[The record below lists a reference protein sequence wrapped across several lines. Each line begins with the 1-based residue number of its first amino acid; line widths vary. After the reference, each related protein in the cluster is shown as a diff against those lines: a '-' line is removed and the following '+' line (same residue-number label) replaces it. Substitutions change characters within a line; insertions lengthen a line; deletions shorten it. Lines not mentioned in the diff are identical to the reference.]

1 MARLWNEMLFMSVPT
16 VFIDTNV
23 LIYAHD
29 LDSGEKHKEAAKLL
43 LGAWNEEVRPV
54 ISVQVLQELVVN
66 LLRKLDDA
74 DEAIQTMIDYSVWR
88 VIDADAALVIRATEV
103 MKRFTLS
110 WWDSMIIA
118 AAEKADAD
126 ILWTEDLNDGQQF
139 GKLRVVNPLKPTAP
153 T

>member
-1 MARLWNEMLFMSVPT
+1 MARLWNETVFMSVPT

-29 LDSGEKHKEAAKLL
+29 LDSGEKHKAAAKLL

-66 LLRKLDDA
+66 LLRKVDDA
-74 DEAIQTMIDYSVWR
+74 DEAIQTMIDYSVRR
-88 VIDADAALVIRATEV
+88 VIDAGTALVICATEV
-103 MKRFTLS
+103 MRRFTLS
-110 WWDSMIIA
+110 WWNSMIVA

-126 ILWTEDLNDGQQF
+126 ILWTEDLNDGQQ
-139 GKLRVVNPLKPTAP
+139 L
-153 T
+153 

>member
-1 MARLWNEMLFMSVPT
+1 MSVQT

-29 LDSGEKHKEAAKLL
+29 LDSGEKHKKAAKLL
-43 LGAWNEEVRPV
+43 LGAWNDEVRPV

-66 LLRKLDDA
+66 LLRKLDDP
-74 DEAIQTMIDYSVWR
+74 EQAIQTMSDYTVWR
-88 VIDADAALVIRATEV
+88 VIDADAALVLRATEV
-103 MKRFTLS
+103 MKRYNLS
-110 WWDSMIIA
+110 WWDSMIVA

-126 ILWTEDLNDGQQF
+126 ILWTEDLNDGRLF
-139 GKLRVVNPLKPTAP
+139 GKLQVVNPLKPTTA